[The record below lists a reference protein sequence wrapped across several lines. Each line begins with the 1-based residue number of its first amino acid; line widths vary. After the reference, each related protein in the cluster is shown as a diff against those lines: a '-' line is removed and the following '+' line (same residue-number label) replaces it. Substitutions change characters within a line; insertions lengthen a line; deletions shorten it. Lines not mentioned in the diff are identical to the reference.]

1 MKIIVTK
8 MVSGF
13 RRESLEEAEWSLD
26 RGARGHLS
34 RDDEWDL
41 EESHTPYPNR
51 CPVAPLT
58 KLTGAGT

>member
-26 RGARGHLS
+26 RGACGHLS

-41 EESHTPYPNR
+41 EESHTDVLSHP
-51 CPVAPLT
+51 
-58 KLTGAGT
+58 

>member
-26 RGARGHLS
+26 RGSRGHLS

-41 EESHTPYPNR
+41 EESHTDVLLHP
-51 CPVAPLT
+51 
-58 KLTGAGT
+58 